1 MRSASADNA
10 PAPGPGPGSGA
21 PAPRAGD
28 PDSRPAGPPPRIPTP
43 TAPSTPP
50 TPPSTPPTAPSTPP
64 TAPSTPPPTSS
75 TPPTPS
81 TPAPAPAT
89 ALSPTS
95 PTPPTPATPPPPA
108 TPSRAPGA
116 PPDQNAQP
124 SAPALTDAELLKQSQ
139 AETIEI
145 FDERPDKPFDRD
157 TEVRLTGEQLAA
169 RGAVD
174 LGTALSLLPDVSV
187 RDAGRGGFNIDI
199 RGARKGAVSILI
211 DGVLVTDPY
220 YGTFDVSTIP
230 ITDIVQIRVSTAP
243 QSPIDGPGGPGG
255 VVEVLTRDAIGPQLV
270 IARLTADTLPS
281 LGVTA
286 TARAA
291 LADHLA
297 LRVSASGQA
306 SAQDFAT
313 PTTTTVPSG
322 RRSATGAAR
331 LEYRDKLTRVVVD
344 AFVDDRHYL
353 SPPSDE
359 DASMALLLIDRETT
373 ERVSAKVD
381 RTEGKWQ
388 LQAQGWAHHLYRRS
402 LNYADDGLTD
412 ATQLEDLT
420 ALRTGGMALATR
432 PLGKEVRLAV
442 SAGLDYNSIAVH
454 DLVGNSVKASLTLA
468 ELAVDAQYE
477 HETLRL
483 DAAGGVA
490 FPFVYGGGARPWP
503 EGKLTGKW
511 RPRYGSFELDATAA
525 RKGRVPSL
533 RERFD
538 PAIGNP
544 ALGPELIDHFELRGI
559 EQLTDRLRVELA
571 PFFKH
576 STGTVRASLDPADL
590 GKLINL
596 GALNYYGVDVIARA
610 KVERRVEVG
619 GAYDFIK
626 VTDDALDRLPHHR
639 AEGWVQVTPDPHLSL
654 LGRVRYFGTSIDQTV
669 HIPGYTL
676 IEATATAPISK
687 RYLAVLRCD
696 DLANV
701 RPETRAGYRS
711 AGRTVFL
718 VLQGSWD

>member
-1 MRSASADNA
+1 MRSASADE
-10 PAPGPGPGSGA
+10 P
-21 PAPRAGD
+21 
-28 PDSRPAGPPPRIPTP
+28 
-43 TAPSTPP
+43 
-50 TPPSTPPTAPSTPP
+50 
-64 TAPSTPPPTSS
+64 
-75 TPPTPS
+75 
-81 TPAPAPAT
+81 PAPAPDPVPPPIAP
-89 ALSPTS
+89 APA
-95 PTPPTPATPPPPA
+95 PPTT
-108 TPSRAPGA
+108 
-116 PPDQNAQP
+116 DQNAQP
-124 SAPALTDAELLKQSQ
+124 SAPALTDEELVKQSQ

-174 LGTALSLLPDVSV
+174 LGTALALLPDVSV
-187 RDAGRGGFNIDI
+187 RDAGRGGINIDI

-286 TARAA
+286 TARTP

-306 SAQDFAT
+306 SAQDFDT
-313 PTTTTVPSG
+313 PTTTTVASG

-331 LEYRDKLTRVVVD
+331 LEYRDKVTRVVVD

-359 DASMALLLIDRETT
+359 DATMALLLIDRETT
-373 ERVSAKVD
+373 ERVSAKID
-381 RTEGKWQ
+381 HTEGKWQ

-402 LNYADDGLTD
+402 LYYADDGLADET
-412 ATQLEDLT
+412 ALEDLT

-432 PLGKEVRLAV
+432 ALGKELRVAA
-442 SAGLDYNSIAVH
+442 SAGVDFNKISVH
-454 DLVGNSVKASLTLA
+454 DLIGNSVKASLTLA
-468 ELAVDAQYE
+468 ELAADVQYE
-477 HETLRL
+477 HETIRV

-490 FPFVYGGGARPWP
+490 LPFVYGGGASPWP

-511 RPRYGSFELDATAA
+511 RPGYSSFELDATVA

-544 ALGPELIDHFELRGI
+544 ALGPEMVDHFELRGI
-559 EQLTDRLRVELA
+559 EQITDQLRVEVA
-571 PFFKH
+571 PFYKH
-576 STGTVRASLDPADL
+576 STGTVRASTDPADL

-596 GALNYYGVDVIARA
+596 GILNYYGADVIARA
-610 KVERRVEVG
+610 KLERRVEVG
-619 GAYDFIK
+619 AAYNYIK
-626 VTDDALDRLPHHR
+626 VTDDALDRLPHDR
-639 AEGWVQVTPDPHLSL
+639 ADGWVQLTPDPHISL
-654 LGRVRYFGTSIDQTV
+654 LGRVRYFGT
-669 HIPGYTL
+669 
-676 IEATATAPISK
+676 
-687 RYLAVLRCD
+687 
-696 DLANV
+696 
-701 RPETRAGYRS
+701 
-711 AGRTVFL
+711 
-718 VLQGSWD
+718 